1 MHEADFLVRAEVM
14 RRTKTQIQ
22 IKLIIQIQIQTQA
35 QLKFLLILQLVQEV
49 KRRQR
54 EEKGIFNMLQ
64 SSHAWTLVSYN
75 SLSVELRVVV
85 FFCTPNPSVIVAWKD
100 MLRSMQVPLDII
112 VKPA

>member
-1 MHEADFLVRAEVM
+1 MHEADFLVRSEVI
-14 RRTKTQIQ
+14 RRTKTQMQ
-22 IKLIIQIQIQTQA
+22 IKLIIQIQTQA